1 MHSNFN
7 DLKNENMTAKEWLF
21 ENYPQV
27 KDEWNKTGHDDNY
40 MVRMMEEYH
49 QAKLK
54 LLGIGDVVGR
64 SEQLKAFLDY
74 VDGRYSEQGTRD
86 KIVDEFLSL

>member
-1 MHSNFN
+1 
-7 DLKNENMTAKEWLF
+7 MTPKEWLF

-49 QAKLK
+49 QAELK
-54 LLGIGDVVGR
+54 LLGIGDVVEQ
-64 SEQLKAFLDY
+64 SEQLC
-74 VDGRYSEQGTRD
+74 D
-86 KIVDEFLSL
+86 KYNREKQLQILTDQAQELNLGYED

>member
-1 MHSNFN
+1 
-7 DLKNENMTAKEWLF
+7 MTAKEWLF

-49 QAKLK
+49 QSKLK
-54 LLGIGDVVGR
+54 LLGIPDIIGQ
-64 SEQLKAFLDY
+64 SEQLKCEHTNCSMDNEGFDVCDDCGKTMY
-74 VDGRYSEQGTRD
+74 
-86 KIVDEFLSL
+86 